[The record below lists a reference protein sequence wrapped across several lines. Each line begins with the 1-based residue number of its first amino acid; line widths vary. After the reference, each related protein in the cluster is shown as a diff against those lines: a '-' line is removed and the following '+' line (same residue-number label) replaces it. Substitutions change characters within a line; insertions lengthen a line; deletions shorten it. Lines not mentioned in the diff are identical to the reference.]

1 MSIIDIVSNSNKFTN
16 IDYRIKMMVGILML
30 TISLITNNTY
40 VQIGIIVLIM
50 ILLIPIAGIS
60 PRIILR
66 IYKIPLGFII
76 MSIIVMIIGISKDSN
91 NYFYSFNLGK
101 YFIGISKIGFSV
113 AVNTLFRT
121 LSAISS
127 TFFISLTTPLHQ
139 QIKGYKLIR
148 IPDVIIQQMVLIY
161 RFISVFFKE
170 MKEME
175 DAITLRT
182 GYKNRRLWLKSSA
195 VLASSLFIRIMSS
208 FDDWKNAMEL
218 RLGNE
223 AAEEEVEC

>member
-30 TISLITNNTY
+30 TISLITNNIY
-40 VQIGIIVLIM
+40 LQLGIIVFIM

-60 PRIILR
+60 PKIILR
-66 IYKIPLGFII
+66 IYKIPLGFIF
-76 MSIIVMIIGISKDSN
+76 MSIIVMIIGITNDSAN
-91 NYFYSFNLGK
+91 NYYSLKLGN
-101 YFIGISKIGFSV
+101 YFIGISKSGFEV
-113 AVNTLFRT
+113 AIKTLFRT

-170 MKEME
+170 MNEME

-182 GYKNRRLWLKSSA
+182 GYKNRRIWLKSSA
-195 VLASSLFIRIMSS
+195 ILASSLFIRIMSS

-223 AAEEEVEC
+223 TPEEEV

>member
-30 TISLITNNTY
+30 TISLITNNIY
-40 VQIGIIVLIM
+40 VQLGIIIFIM
-50 ILLIPIAGIS
+50 ILLILFAGIS
-60 PRIILR
+60 PKIILR
-66 IYKIPLGFII
+66 IYKIPLGFIV
-76 MSIIVMIIGISKDSN
+76 MSIIVMILGISNDSTK
-91 NYFYSFNLGK
+91 YYYSLNIGK
-101 YFIGISKIGFSV
+101 YFIGISKAGTVV
-113 AVNTLFRT
+113 AIKTLFRT

-127 TFFISLTTPLHQ
+127 TFFISLTTPLQQ

-161 RFISVFFKE
+161 RFVSVFFKE
-170 MKEME
+170 MNEME

-182 GYKNRRLWLKSSA
+182 GYKNRKLWLKSSA
-195 VLASSLFIRIMSS
+195 VLASSLFMRIMGS
-208 FDDWKNAMEL
+208 FDDWKNALEL

-223 AAEEEVEC
+223 VSEEEL